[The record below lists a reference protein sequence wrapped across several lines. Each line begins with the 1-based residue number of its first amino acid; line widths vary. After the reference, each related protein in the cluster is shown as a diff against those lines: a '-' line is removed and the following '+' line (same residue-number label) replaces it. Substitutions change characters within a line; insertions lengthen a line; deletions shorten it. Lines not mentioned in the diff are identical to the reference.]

1 VAWALDVERT
11 ALGDRGKAPAIVQ
24 VREMLTVVGVER
36 FGVRMSELAGHLGM
50 NAGSVSHWAARAAA
64 RRQAHAA
71 FARRCRKVE
80 KAIVARLAGR
90 GRK

>member
-1 VAWALDVERT
+1 
-11 ALGDRGKAPAIVQ
+11 
-24 VREMLTVVGVER
+24 VRAREILTVVGVER

-64 RRQAHAA
+64 RRQADPV

-80 KAIVARLAGR
+80 NAIAARLGGR
-90 GRK
+90 SRK